1 MIPGNDDLLV
11 RARETEA
18 DRWRRLGGDRCRRAL
33 SAAACSA
40 DRLALLRSLVRL
52 CDGLID
58 LREEKVSLT
67 PEELDQLVRF
77 GLAIDG
83 ATVRLA
89 PSDLDG
95 TILGFAA
102 SIAVDS
108 RERQVFQTVSA
119 DAVLLRSTLH
129 ESYRNAAQK
138 SAVRALVTMP
148 PGAGLMVS
156 MPTGSGK
163 SLLFQLAALEGR
175 RSDSGGCV
183 VVITPTIALALDH
196 ERTLSAMPGLEG
208 SLALTGDL
216 KGPAREAALFAFRRG
231 EIPVLF
237 LSPEQLLSA
246 DVRSATLEAAAPATS
261 KASEL
266 KARLCAFVVD
276 EAHIIE
282 QWGRSFRPDFQR
294 LPAMLEALRQADPAL
309 RSIFLSATLPRAAKA
324 ELRRAYAGGDA
335 PWLEV
340 DARAPRYEFDV
351 AVQSFGSPQDR
362 EDALD
367 RVLDRAPRPAVIY
380 TTLVE
385 DADALFGRL
394 TNQRGYRRA
403 ALFTGAVSDPAAR
416 RKILNQWS
424 RDELDLV
431 VATTAFGMG
440 VDKADVRSVVH
451 ACLPESPTRWYQEIG
466 RAGRDGHQALAACL
480 FTDFPRGGPLLS
492 DVRNASGQSTRSW
505 LGRVKAAG
513 RWQAL
518 MASSSGRR
526 WEGARLRA
534 TLDLDAVRD
543 GLANRSSDYNRAWNR
558 ALLTLLQRAG
568 ALEVVSTGGEDASA
582 GDSWIV
588 EIIDD
593 RLMGGDT
600 ASVWNHVAAV
610 RDAER
615 RASEVELNGF
625 VELMRHPLNQCLTR
639 SVFEAIEG
647 GETLAEACGRC
658 PYCRARG
665 LPAPAMIACGGLEA
679 AWSQAVGD
687 TRSNLPAGV
696 TLLAPRDSEFE
707 AGLDLLGRRLITA
720 GAEQFVLS
728 RAERPTMTSTLGASS
743 ARFGFVLTHDEWEGP
758 VTGLARTTTAFLL
771 PHQDRLAHRTLA
783 RVEVLSRAWPEQ
795 TLIVVARP
803 DRALDGRRLD
813 QTVSARAPIA
823 EAMLDELA
831 HERGS
836 TT

>member
-1 MIPGNDDLLV
+1 
-11 RARETEA
+11 
-18 DRWRRLGGDRCRRAL
+18 
-33 SAAACSA
+33 
-40 DRLALLRSLVRL
+40 
-52 CDGLID
+52 
-58 LREEKVSLT
+58 
-67 PEELDQLVRF
+67 
-77 GLAIDG
+77 
-83 ATVRLA
+83 
-89 PSDLDG
+89 
-95 TILGFAA
+95 
-102 SIAVDS
+102 
-108 RERQVFQTVSA
+108 
-119 DAVLLRSTLH
+119 
-129 ESYRNAAQK
+129 
-138 SAVRALVTMP
+138 
-148 PGAGLMVS
+148 MVS

-175 RSDSGGCV
+175 RSHSGGCV
-183 VVITPTIALALDH
+183 VVITPTVALALDH
-196 ERTLSAMPGLEG
+196 ERTLSAMAGLEG

-246 DVRSATLEAAAPATS
+246 DVRMATIEAATPAS
-261 KASEL
+261 RKASEL

-294 LPAMLEALRQADPAL
+294 LPAMLDTLRRTDPAL
-309 RSIFLSATLPRAAKA
+309 RSIFLSATLPSAAKE
-324 ELRRAYAGGDA
+324 ELRRAYATGDS

-351 AVQSFGSPQDR
+351 AVQSYSSPLER
-362 EDALD
+362 SAALD
-367 RVLDRAPRPAVIY
+367 HVIDRAPRPAVIY

-385 DADALFGRL
+385 HADALFDRL
-394 TNQRGYRRA
+394 TKERGYRRA

-416 RKILNQWS
+416 RRIVQQWS

-440 VDKADVRSVVH
+440 VDKTDVRSVIH

-466 RAGRDGHQALAACL
+466 RAGRDGRQALAACL
-480 FTDFPRGGPLLS
+480 FTDFPRGGAELS
-492 DVRNASGQSTRSW
+492 DVRNAFGQSTRSW

-513 RWQAL
+513 RWRAL
-518 MASSSGRR
+518 MGCSTDRR
-526 WEGARLRA
+526 WEGARLRT

-558 ALLTLLQRAG
+558 AVLTLLQRAG
-568 ALEVVSTGGEDASA
+568 ALEVVSTGGEDATA
-582 GDSWIV
+582 GDQWIV

-600 ASVWNHVAAV
+600 AGVWNHVAAV
-610 RDAER
+610 RDAEQ
-615 RASEVELNGF
+615 AVSEAELDGF
-625 VELMRHPLNQCLTR
+625 VDLMRHPLNQCLTR

-647 GETLAEACGRC
+647 GETLAEPCGRC
-658 PYCRARG
+658 PSCRARG
-665 LPAPAMIACGGLEA
+665 LPAPSVIPCGGLEA
-679 AWSQAVGD
+679 AWPQPVAD

-707 AGLDLLGRRLITA
+707 TGLDILGLRLVGA
-720 GAEQFVLS
+720 GVEQLVLS
-728 RAERPTMTSTLGASS
+728 AAERPAVTATLGASS
-743 ARFGFVLTHDEWEGP
+743 SRFGLVLTHDEWEGP

-771 PHQDRLAHRTLA
+771 PLQDRLARRTLA
-783 RVEVLSRAWPEQ
+783 RIEVLSRAWPEQ

-803 DRALDGRRLD
+803 DRTLDGRRLD

-831 HERGS
+831 LERGDA
-836 TT
+836 T

>member
-1 MIPGNDDLLV
+1 MIPGASEERTSGAEL
-11 RARETEA
+11 EA
-18 DRWRRLGGDRCRRAL
+18 EDWRRRGRERCQRAL
-33 SAAACSA
+33 AGATSGA

-52 CDGLID
+52 SDGLVD
-58 LREEKVSLT
+58 LREEAFAL
-67 PEELDQLVRF
+67 PPAELDQLNRF

-83 ATVRLA
+83 SRVRLA
-89 PSDLDG
+89 ASDFEQTVPG
-95 TILGFAA
+95 LGA
-102 SIAVDS
+102 SVALDS
-108 RERQVFQTVSA
+108 RERQVFQPASA
-119 DAVLLRSTLH
+119 DALLLRSTLH
-129 ESYRNAAQK
+129 ATYRNAAQK
-138 SAVRALVTMP
+138 SAARALVTMP

-175 RSDSGGCV
+175 RSHPGGCV

-216 KGPAREAALFAFRRG
+216 KGPAREAALFSFRRG

-237 LSPEQLLSA
+237 LSPEQLLSP
-246 DVRSATLEAAAPATS
+246 DVRSAALEAATPAAN
-261 KASEL
+261 KPSEL

-294 LPAMLEALRQADPAL
+294 LPAMLDALRRVDPAL
-309 RSIFLSATLPRAAKA
+309 RSIFLSATLPLAAKE
-324 ELRRAYAGGDA
+324 ELRRAYAAGQT

-351 AVQSFGSPQDR
+351 AVQSYGDPGARD
-362 EDALD
+362 DALD
-367 RVLDRAPRPAVIY
+367 RVIDRAPRPAVIY

-385 DADALFGRL
+385 HADALFERL
-394 TNQRGYRRA
+394 RQRGYRRI

-416 RKILNQWS
+416 RRILQQWS
-424 RDELDLV
+424 CDELDLV

-440 VDKADVRSVVH
+440 VDKADVRSVIH

-480 FTDFPRGGPLLS
+480 FTDYPRGGPEVS
-492 DVRNASGQSTRSW
+492 DVRNAYGQSTRSW

-518 MASSSGRR
+518 VACSSDRR
-526 WEGARLRA
+526 WNGPRLRA
-534 TLDLDAVRD
+534 TLDLNAVRD

-568 ALEVVSTGGEDASA
+568 ALEVVSTGGEDTSA
-582 GDSWIV
+582 GDRWIV

-593 RLMGGDT
+593 RLLGGDT
-600 ASVWNHVAAV
+600 AGVWAHVAAV

-615 RASEVELNGF
+615 KAAETELDGF

-639 SVFEAIEG
+639 AVFEAIEG
-647 GETLAEACGRC
+647 GETLADACGRC
-658 PYCRARG
+658 PGCRARALPPPG
-665 LPAPAMIACGGLEA
+665 LIPCAGLEA
-679 AWSQAVGD
+679 AWPQPVAE
-687 TRSNLPAGV
+687 TRSHLPAGV

-707 AGLDLLGRRLITA
+707 TGLDQLGRRLIA
-720 GAEQFVLS
+720 AGVEQVVLSGAERSMV
-728 RAERPTMTSTLGASS
+728 TSTLAAASS
-743 ARFGFVLTHDEWEGP
+743 RFGFVLTHDEWEGP

-771 PHQDRLAHRTLA
+771 PRQDRLALRTLA

-803 DRALDGRRLD
+803 DRQLDGRRLD
-813 QTVSARAPIA
+813 QTASARAPIA

-831 HERGS
+831 LERGS